1 MRTLQLLNVKQVC
14 TVVQMPDQVPAPL
27 CPVAPD
33 GCHPSYRGWRSS
45 CPDNL
50 FWCYFVYHVNFS
62 PETVLLT
69 CGAMSRFTEWVSA
82 LLMLDVPNNPQWA
95 PSCRGQFNLEK
106 LAMSSHRSHCGSRPA
121 PTGFYSN
128 LEKPQSKGVHCQKKS
143 NAILSLP
150 YKACFMWCERYYL
163 YKGRLHDILNC
174 WYMTRAVDPWVH
186 SALGNVWI
194 LRITKHYKH
203 TNKQNAFVR
212 FCNGFLIFKRPL
224 HSQSQ
229 FSG

>member
-1 MRTLQLLNVKQVC
+1 MQAIYCFCTWQWSPQLLRGSSNGRQSHRFQLSPFSEEPGEWQKKLQNEDPSILNVRKVC
-14 TVVQMPDQVPAPL
+14 TVVQIPGQVPAPL

-33 GCHPSYRGWRSS
+33 GCHPSCRGWRSS

-50 FWCYFVYHVNFS
+50 FWCYFVSHVNFS

-128 LEKPQSKGVHCQKKS
+128 LEKPQSMGVHCQKKVKC
-143 NAILSLP
+143 NTITAI
-150 YKACFMWCERYYL
+150 
-163 YKGRLHDILNC
+163 
-174 WYMTRAVDPWVH
+174 
-186 SALGNVWI
+186 
-194 LRITKHYKH
+194 
-203 TNKQNAFVR
+203 
-212 FCNGFLIFKRPL
+212 
-224 HSQSQ
+224 
-229 FSG
+229 

>member
-1 MRTLQLLNVKQVC
+1 MTEEGAQWGPFNQNVRKVC
-14 TVVQMPDQVPAPL
+14 TVVHIPGRVLAPL

-50 FWCYFVYHVNFS
+50 FWCYFVSHVNFS

-128 LEKPQSKGVHCQKKS
+128 LEKPQSMGVHCQKKS
-143 NAILSLP
+143 QMQYYHCHIRRVLCDVKDITCHMSAI
-150 YKACFMWCERYYL
+150 
-163 YKGRLHDILNC
+163 
-174 WYMTRAVDPWVH
+174 
-186 SALGNVWI
+186 
-194 LRITKHYKH
+194 
-203 TNKQNAFVR
+203 QN
-212 FCNGFLIFKRPL
+212 IM
-224 HSQSQ
+224 
-229 FSG
+229 